1 MGKIVRNSLL
11 SIAAGIAISAMSYY
25 VKAAIEPINYIG
37 SMFVL
42 GGMIFLDQQ
51 MVKKIFKDGQESRLA
66 LVRLP
71 VYILFAVLLI
81 LLPLKLVVFEP
92 VMRVLRSF
100 GIAFLVLALWRF
112 FTFTTVEEEKMH

>member
-11 SIAAGIAISAMSYY
+11 SIAAGIAISAMSCY
-25 VKAAIEPINYIG
+25 VKVAIEPINYIG